1 MDGDD
6 KLATDQKPARKRAE
20 QTRAIE
26 TRRGILQAA
35 LDEFAEF
42 GFEGAN
48 VRRIAQRAN
57 TTHQLVNYHFQ
68 NKDVLWQET
77 AALVLGEALDLITL
91 NRTDTQEH
99 DPTLTLKRELREMM
113 AFHMAHPKIQR
124 FVMQESV
131 PGNPRLTWLVNA
143 YLRPIR
149 KSQTA
154 LLDAAQAQGGLMPGD
169 TMLIF
174 YLLVGAMTV
183 MPTMAEEFMQNT
195 GMSTIP
201 DDLID
206 SYWTMLESVLFR
218 APINT

>member
-99 DPTLTLKRELREMM
+99 DLRS
-113 AFHMAHPKIQR
+113 P
-124 FVMQESV
+124 
-131 PGNPRLTWLVNA
+131 
-143 YLRPIR
+143 
-149 KSQTA
+149 
-154 LLDAAQAQGGLMPGD
+154 
-169 TMLIF
+169 
-174 YLLVGAMTV
+174 
-183 MPTMAEEFMQNT
+183 
-195 GMSTIP
+195 
-201 DDLID
+201 
-206 SYWTMLESVLFR
+206 
-218 APINT
+218 